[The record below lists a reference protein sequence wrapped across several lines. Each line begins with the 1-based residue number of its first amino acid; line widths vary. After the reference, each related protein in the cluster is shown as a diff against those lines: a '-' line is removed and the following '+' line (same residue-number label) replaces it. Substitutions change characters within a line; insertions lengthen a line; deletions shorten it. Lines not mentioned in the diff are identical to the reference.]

1 MKGKEALAQFWLL
14 CVVMYGCES
23 WAVKK
28 AERQRIDAFELW
40 CWRRLRHSGDLGL
53 TVVSQPLPAG
63 AGIGLGH
70 CKKLKKEVGMGVTFL
85 NELVFQMLFL
95 FFIFQTLF
103 HCNL

>member
-1 MKGKEALAQFWLL
+1 MIAVERKTFKPLLFSDSPVWLKIADD
-14 CVVMYGCES
+14 Y
-23 WAVKK
+23 
-28 AERQRIDAFELW
+28 
-40 CWRRLRHSGDLGL
+40 LGL
-53 TVVSQPLPAG
+53 HREKALSQWGPDPMVVSQPLPAG

-70 CKKLKKEVGMGVTFL
+70 CKKSQREVGMGVTFL